1 MCKFCVIVVNR
12 IIIHVGKDMKMKV
25 GIMSRCSTLQQSNE
39 SSLEELRSI
48 CEKSDYEIVEEYIEN
63 GVSGSKGKED
73 RKELQRMLSDCK
85 KRKFEKLIVWELS
98 RLGRSLPHLVNTL
111 QEMKDSGVDLY
122 SVREG
127 IDTSTSMGKTMFGLI
142 GVFSEFEL
150 EVRKDRVQRGI
161 EHYRKKHNTWGR
173 KKSITDEQM
182 DQCHGLRKS
191 GLSIRKISSEVGIS
205 IGSVSKVLNT
215 CL

>member
-1 MCKFCVIVVNR
+1 
-12 IIIHVGKDMKMKV
+12 MKV
-25 GIMSRCSTLQQSNE
+25 GILSRISTSSQSNE
-39 SSLEELRSI
+39 SGLEELRSI
-48 CEKSDYEIVEEYIEN
+48 CEKSDYEIVEEYVEV
-63 GVSGSKGKED
+63 VSGSKGKDD
-73 RKELQRMLSDCK
+73 RKELTRMLSDCK

-127 IDTSTSMGKTMFGLI
+127 IDTSTSMGRTMFGLI
-142 GVFSEFEL
+142 SVFSEFEL

-161 EHYRKKHNTWGR
+161 DHYRKTHKTWGR
-173 KKSITDEQM
+173 RKTITEEQETNVV
-182 DQCHGLRKS
+182 QLRKS

-205 IGSVSKVLNT
+205 TGSVSRVLKT
-215 CL
+215 G

>member
-1 MCKFCVIVVNR
+1 
-12 IIIHVGKDMKMKV
+12 MKV
-25 GIMSRCSTLQQSNE
+25 GILSRISTSSQSNE
-39 SSLEELRSI
+39 SGLEELRSI
-48 CEKSDYEIVEEYIEN
+48 CEKSDYEIVEEYVEV
-63 GVSGSKGKED
+63 VSGSKGKDD
-73 RKELQRMLSDCK
+73 RKELSRMLSDCK

-161 EHYRKKHNTWGR
+161 DHYRKTHKTWGR
-173 KKSITDEQM
+173 RKTITEEQETNVV
-182 DQCHGLRKS
+182 QLRKS

-205 IGSVSKVLNT
+205 TGSVSRVLNT
-215 CL
+215 C

>member
-1 MCKFCVIVVNR
+1 MGNN
-12 IIIHVGKDMKMKV
+12 MKMKV
-25 GIMSRCSTLQQSNE
+25 SILSRISTSQQSNE
-39 SSLEELRSI
+39 SGLEELRKI
-48 CEKSDYEIVEEYIEN
+48 CEQSNYEIVEEYVEV
-63 GVSGSKGKED
+63 VSGSKGKDE
-73 RKELQRMLSDCK
+73 RKELSRMLSDCK

-98 RLGRSLPHLVNTL
+98 RLGRSLSHLVNTL
-111 QEMKDSGVDLY
+111 QEMNDSGVDLY

-127 IDTSTSMGKTMFGLI
+127 IDTSTQMGKTMFGLL

-150 EVRKDRVQRGI
+150 QVRRDRCQRGI
-161 EHYRKKHNTWGR
+161 EHYRKTHNTWGR

-205 IGSVSKVLNT
+205 TGSVSRVLNT
-215 CL
+215 C

>member
-1 MCKFCVIVVNR
+1 
-12 IIIHVGKDMKMKV
+12 MKV
-25 GIMSRCSTLQQSNE
+25 GILSRISTSSQSNE
-39 SSLEELRSI
+39 SGLEELRSI
-48 CEKSDYEIVEEYIEN
+48 CEKSDYEIVEEYVEV
-63 GVSGSKGKED
+63 VSGSKGKDD
-73 RKELQRMLSDCK
+73 RKELSRMLSDCK

-127 IDTSTSMGKTMFGLI
+127 IDTSTSMGRTMFGLI
-142 GVFSEFEL
+142 SVFSEFEL

-161 EHYRKKHNTWGR
+161 DHYRKTHKTWGR
-173 KKSITDEQM
+173 KKTITEEQETNVV
-182 DQCHGLRKS
+182 QLRKS

-205 IGSVSKVLNT
+205 TGSVHRILKIVQPELFFS
-215 CL
+215 

>member
-1 MCKFCVIVVNR
+1 
-12 IIIHVGKDMKMKV
+12 MKV
-25 GIMSRCSTLQQSNE
+25 GILSRISTSTQSND
-39 SSLEELRSI
+39 SSLNQLHSI
-48 CEKSDYEIVEEYIEN
+48 CCKKNYDIVEEYVEII
-63 GVSGSKGKED
+63 SGSKGKDE
-73 RKELQRMLSDCK
+73 RSELQRMLSDCK

-161 EHYRKKHNTWGR
+161 DHYRKTHKTWGR
-173 KKSITDEQM
+173 KKTITDEQETNVV
-182 DQCHGLRKS
+182 QLRKS

-205 IGSVSKVLNT
+205 SGSVSRVLNT
-215 CL
+215 C

>member
-1 MCKFCVIVVNR
+1 
-12 IIIHVGKDMKMKV
+12 MKV
-25 GIMSRCSTLQQSNE
+25 GILSRISTTSQSNE
-39 SSLEELRSI
+39 SGLEELKSI
-48 CEKSDYEIVEEYIEN
+48 CEKLDYEIVEEYVEV
-63 GVSGSKGKED
+63 VSGSKGKED
-73 RKELQRMLSDCK
+73 RSELKRMLSDCK
-85 KRKFEKLIVWELS
+85 KGKIKKLIIWELS

>member
-1 MCKFCVIVVNR
+1 
-12 IIIHVGKDMKMKV
+12 MKV
-25 GIMSRCSTLQQSNE
+25 GILSRISTSSQSNE
-39 SSLEELRSI
+39 SGLEELRSI
-48 CEKSDYEIVEEYIEN
+48 CEKSDYEIVEEYVEV
-63 GVSGSKGKED
+63 VSGSKGKDD
-73 RKELQRMLSDCK
+73 RKELSRMLSDCK

-127 IDTSTSMGKTMFGLI
+127 IDTSTSMGRTMFGLI
-142 GVFSEFEL
+142 SVFSEFEL

-161 EHYRKKHNTWGR
+161 DHYRKTHKTWGR
-173 KKSITDEQM
+173 RKTITEEQETNVV
-182 DQCHGLRKS
+182 QLRKS

-205 IGSVSKVLNT
+205 TGSVHRILKIVQPELFFS
-215 CL
+215 

>member
-1 MCKFCVIVVNR
+1 
-12 IIIHVGKDMKMKV
+12 MKV
-25 GIMSRCSTLQQSNE
+25 GILSRISTSSQSNE
-39 SSLEELRSI
+39 SGLEELRSI
-48 CEKSDYEIVEEYIEN
+48 CEKSDYEIVEEYVEV
-63 GVSGSKGKED
+63 VSGSKGKDD
-73 RKELQRMLSDCK
+73 RKELSRMLSDCK

-127 IDTSTSMGKTMFGLI
+127 IDTSTSMGRTMFGLI
-142 GVFSEFEL
+142 SVFSEFEL

-161 EHYRKKHNTWGR
+161 DHYRKTHKTWGR
-173 KKSITDEQM
+173 RKTITEEQETNVV
-182 DQCHGLRKS
+182 QLRKS

-205 IGSVSKVLNT
+205 TGSVSRVLST
-215 CL
+215 C

>member
-1 MCKFCVIVVNR
+1 
-12 IIIHVGKDMKMKV
+12 MKMKV
-25 GIMSRCSTLQQSNE
+25 GILSRISTSNQSNE
-39 SSLEELRSI
+39 SGLEELRSI
-48 CEKSDYEIVEEYIEN
+48 CEKSDYEIVEEYVEV
-63 GVSGSKGKED
+63 VSGSKGKED
-73 RKELQRMLSDCK
+73 RSELSRMLSDCK

-98 RLGRSLPHLVNTL
+98 RLGRSLSHLVNTL
-111 QEMKDSGVDLY
+111 QEMNDSGVDLY

-127 IDTSTSMGKTMFGLI
+127 IDTSTQMGKTMFGLL

-150 EVRKDRVQRGI
+150 QVRRDRCQRGI
-161 EHYRKKHNTWGR
+161 EHYRKTHNTWGR

-205 IGSVSKVLNT
+205 IGSVSRVLNT
-215 CL
+215 C

>member
-1 MCKFCVIVVNR
+1 
-12 IIIHVGKDMKMKV
+12 MKV
-25 GIMSRCSTLQQSNE
+25 GILSRISTSSQSNE
-39 SSLEELRSI
+39 SGLEELRSI
-48 CEKSDYEIVEEYIEN
+48 CEKSDYEIVEEYVEV
-63 GVSGSKGKED
+63 VSGSKGKDD
-73 RKELQRMLSDCK
+73 RKELSRMLSDCK

-98 RLGRSLPHLVNTL
+98 RLGRSLPHLVKTL

-161 EHYRKKHNTWGR
+161 EHYRKTHKTWGR
-173 KKSITDEQM
+173 KKTITDEQETNVV
-182 DQCHGLRKS
+182 QLRKS

-205 IGSVSKVLNT
+205 TGSVSRVLST
-215 CL
+215 C

>member
-1 MCKFCVIVVNR
+1 
-12 IIIHVGKDMKMKV
+12 MKV
-25 GIMSRCSTLQQSNE
+25 GILSRISTSSQSNE
-39 SSLEELRSI
+39 SGLEELRSI
-48 CEKSDYEIVEEYIEN
+48 CEKSDYEIVEEYVEV
-63 GVSGSKGKED
+63 VSGSKGKED
-73 RKELQRMLSDCK
+73 RSELSRMLSDCK
-85 KRKFEKLIVWELS
+85 KGKFEKLIVIELS
-98 RLGRSLPHLVNTL
+98 RLGRSLSHLINTL
-111 QEMKDSGVDLY
+111 QEMKDSNVDLY

-161 EHYRKKHNTWGR
+161 EHYRKTHKTWGR

-215 CL
+215 C

>member
-1 MCKFCVIVVNR
+1 MGNN
-12 IIIHVGKDMKMKV
+12 MKMKV
-25 GIMSRCSTLQQSNE
+25 GILSRISTSSQSNE
-39 SSLEELRSI
+39 SGLEELRSI
-48 CEKSDYEIVEEYIEN
+48 CEKSDYEIVEEYVEV
-63 GVSGSKGKED
+63 VSGSKGKDD
-73 RKELQRMLSDCK
+73 RSELSRMLSDCK

-98 RLGRSLPHLVNTL
+98 RLGRSLSHLVNTL
-111 QEMKDSGVDLY
+111 QEMNDSGVDLY

-127 IDTSTSMGKTMFGLI
+127 IDTSTSTGKVMFGLI
-142 GVFSEFEL
+142 GCFSEFEL
-150 EVRKDRVQRGI
+150 SVRKDRVQRGI
-161 EHYRKKHNTWGR
+161 EHYRKTHKTWGR

-215 CL
+215 C